1 MMSLMTIIGGGYH
14 VMTGEKRNRR
24 SFVCAAFVFFVG
36 SFIRLLSH
44 SNPKKKRE
52 NCSIFFQWKCEQ
64 QKNLNRKKNW
74 TFGGKVVGF
83 NIFSSCA
90 FFSPDSLT
98 CHLVTTRM
106 TFFFFT
112 KNETENELRIKIDQ
126 LGHQIKS
133 NLIFQ
138 ASTPSLGGGINP
150 PTAFPGRIY
159 DPAIRSVAL
168 TSCQPFGHF
177 LPFTCLAGQF
187 PPKMYTVLGL
197 KQSNTEPMN

>member
-1 MMSLMTIIGGGYH
+1 MDITWWQVRSATAGVLCVRLLCFSLVH
-14 VMTGEKRNRR
+14 
-24 SFVCAAFVFFVG
+24 SFGSFLIQTKKKKGKLFHFFSMKMWTTKKFESKKKLNFWWESCRLQHFFVLC
-36 SFIRLLSH
+36 ILLTWQSH
-44 SNPKKKRE
+44 
-52 NCSIFFQWKCEQ
+52 
-64 QKNLNRKKNW
+64 L
-74 TFGGKVVGF
+74 
-83 NIFSSCA
+83 
-90 FFSPDSLT
+90 SPGDDT
-98 CHLVTTRM
+98 NDI
-106 TFFFFT
+106 FFFT

-197 KQSNTEPMN
+197 KQANTEPMY

>member
-1 MMSLMTIIGGGYH
+1 MDITWWQVRSATAGVLCVRLLCFSLVH
-14 VMTGEKRNRR
+14 
-24 SFVCAAFVFFVG
+24 SFG
-36 SFIRLLSH
+36 SFLIQT
-44 SNPKKKRE
+44 KKK
-52 NCSIFFQWKCEQ
+52 K
-64 QKNLNRKKNW
+64 
-74 TFGGKVVGF
+74 GKLF
-83 NIFSSCA
+83 H
-90 FFSPDSLT
+90 FFSMKMWTTKKFESKKKIELLVGKLSASTFFRLVHSSHLT
-98 CHLVTTRM
+98 VSPVTWWRHEWH
-106 TFFFFT
+106 FFFT

-197 KQSNTEPMN
+197 EQSNTEPMN